1 MKTYESYQALV
12 KPSFAPPS
20 YLFGPVWTFL
30 YILIFISF
38 SKVFMGV
45 YDKNI
50 PFIVALPFIL
60 NLLFN
65 FAYTPLMFGL
75 KNNTLASI
83 DILLVLGT
91 IIWMMIAIFPYMRSV
106 TYMQIPYLI
115 WVSFATVL
123 QLSIYF
129 LNK

>member
-30 YILIFISF
+30 YVLIFISF

-60 NLLFN
+60 NLIFN

>member
-1 MKTYESYQALV
+1 MMLYE
-12 KPSFAPPS
+12 
-20 YLFGPVWTFL
+20 
-30 YILIFISF
+30 
-38 SKVFMGV
+38 
-45 YDKNI
+45 KNI

-60 NLLFN
+60 NLIFN
-65 FAYTPLMFGL
+65 IIYTPLMFGL

-91 IIWMMIAIFPYMRSV
+91 IIWMMIAIFPHMRWI
-106 TYMQIPYLI
+106 TYIQIPYFL

-123 QLSIYF
+123 QLTVYF

>member
-30 YILIFISF
+30 YVLIFISF